1 MNLREKFQKVWE
13 NRNQIAEGLYN
24 AYISNSE
31 EIKAEVNRR
40 MEICKSNQCGYWDPE
55 GKGDKIVLKGQPGC
69 NACGCTAPAKQA
81 CMSCNCG
88 LEALQV
94 QKLKEIGGVPDN
106 LSMTEYRTLAQQ
118 KKAEGIDLGP
128 DPLWYA
134 IMEETQEQEIQK
146 AVYEKQKEYRRAK
159 QQNQ

>member
-88 LEALQV
+88 LEA
-94 QKLKEIGGVPDN
+94 IGQ
-106 LSMTEYRTLAQQ
+106 T
-118 KKAEGIDLGP
+118 
-128 DPLWYA
+128 PLWTA
-134 IMEETQEQEIQK
+134 LMTTEQEQEIQK
-146 AVYEKQKEYRRAK
+146 AVYEKQQEYRRSK